1 MMDTRG
7 GILMPDRLQRVTPG
21 PLTDADLPDR
31 PTVQEIARWL
41 RRNPKV
47 IYRWA
52 KTGLIPSRKVGRMY
66 LFDKKALLEWAK
78 PEGAV

>member
-1 MMDTRG
+1 MMDARG
-7 GILMPDRLQRVTPG
+7 GILTPDNLQRVVVM

-31 PTVQEIARWL
+31 PTVPEIARWL

-47 IYRWA
+47 VYRWA
-52 KTGLIPSRKVGRMY
+52 KAGLIPSRKVGRMY

-78 PEGAV
+78 PQQEA